1 MQVLVASASRHGSTA
16 AISEAIT
23 AALAAHGLEVHQLPL
38 QRVASVE
45 PYDAVVVGSAV
56 YMGRWLKPARD
67 FITRHAHDLRAKP
80 VWLFSSGPV
89 GGRGEAGSIPDA
101 DAAMAVVEAR
111 GHEVFAGRLD
121 VDAMAGAE
129 RLLVK
134 AMRGRSSD
142 DRDWDA
148 IRAWADGIAQALGA
162 WRNDPL

>member
-16 AISEAIT
+16 AISETI
-23 AALAAHGLEVHQLPL
+23 AATLTGHGLDVHRLPL
-38 QRVASVE
+38 QRVASIE
-45 PYDAVVVGSAV
+45 PYDAVVFGSAV

-67 FITRHAHDLRAKP
+67 FTTRHAHDLRGKP

-89 GGRGEAGSIPDA
+89 GERGKTGHIPDA

-121 VDAMAGAE
+121 VDALAGAE

-134 AMRGRSSD
+134 AMGGHSSD
-142 DRDWDA
+142 DRDWEA
-148 IRAWADGIAQALGA
+148 IRAWADGIAQVLSAV
-162 WRNDPL
+162 RNDPL